1 MKLKKTWTLLFTLVI
16 IYASYHLYTY
26 WSFSPHKKAHPRY
39 FVTISGNIS
48 PHLSKPIYL
57 GYWAHYAAYNPKCG
71 EWINWVEGVKGMPA
85 RTHFYPAKPNKS
97 EDYVIKVPIDQYKAG
112 RCDWKIE
119 GIDMTM
125 SFKKISSSISDNWW
139 NWQIIVFGAKPKS
152 LPGLPYNKNWTATL
166 NSNDCI
172 KKGFNNCGDALG
184 ATYAS
189 SSVLRNKN
197 YHFIQNIS
205 GDDK

>member
-26 WSFSPHKKAHPRY
+26 WRLSPHKKAHPRY

-71 EWINWVEGVKGMPA
+71 EWINWAEGVKGMPA

-97 EDYVIKVPIDQYKAG
+97 GDYVIKVPIDQYKVG
-112 RCDWKIE
+112 RCDWKIDNVDFQYAFQKIKPLYE
-119 GIDMTM
+119 KSTEPTFLMRFGNY
-125 SFKKISSSISDNWW
+125 KKDYPLF
-139 NWQIIVFGAKPKS
+139 V
-152 LPGLPYNKNWTATL
+152 LNKNLKATL
-166 NSNDCI
+166 NGTQCI
-172 KKGFNNCGDALG
+172 KKGLDMCGHILDDG
-184 ATYAS
+184 AVHYNIVRT
-189 SSVLRNKN
+189 KN
-197 YHFIQNIS
+197 YSFIQNIS
-205 GDDK
+205 GKK